1 VPPQRK
7 LLDHQGRPVELGP
20 QFAAGGEGVVFTLAG
35 NPSLLAKLYH
45 RPPDPAK
52 AEKLRWMVQGGD
64 AGLCKFAA
72 WPVATLHETAAGP
85 PLGFLMPRFNGC
97 RPIHTLYSPAHRRTT
112 FPQADWSFL
121 IHTAMNC
128 AAAFDTVHARGH
140 VIGDVNQ
147 SNVLVSDKALICLID
162 CDSFQVHAGGCTFP
176 CEVGVSPY
184 TPSELQGQ
192 NFRNLVRTPNHDRFG
207 LAVLVFHLL
216 FMGRHPFAGRFLG
229 SGEMPLEK
237 AIAEYR
243 FVYSAAAPVVQ
254 MAPPP
259 HALQIRDASPELARL
274 FELAFDRG
282 AEADARPT
290 AAQWQAALAAFQ
302 KQMRTCP
309 NDPGH
314 KIPAH
319 LLECPWCAIMQG
331 GGPNFFL
338 GVALGG
344 MVFTLDTAFAARIG
358 ERIDSVPRRPFT
370 FVRPALPAVART
382 APSGLRSALLL
393 RRTANVIGYLSL
405 AVFAFWVMA
414 SFVSCEGWTTGAG
427 NWGLLLTWL
436 VLRVLRSVIDQMPSQ
451 AAETKRKQALQTAH
465 EDLQAAEAEWQQLAA
480 RYRTDFD
487 KMKRKLKELRDR
499 YKKLQSEYEAE
510 RTRLDSNKE
519 EYFRGQFLR
528 TKFLSDHKI
537 PGIGP
542 NREVLLASYGIE
554 TAFDIDKEKLA
565 VVRGVGPVLTKKLL
579 DWRKRMAAE
588 FRFDPQAVVPE
599 PELRS
604 VVLKYKQLEE
614 GLRTQLQ
621 RGAAELEA
629 MAGRTEQQLR
639 GIVTRIEALMLRVA
653 QAESDLR

>member
-1 VPPQRK
+1 MPPRK

-20 QFAAGGEGVVFTLAG
+20 QFAAGGEGIVFTLAG
-35 NPSLLAKLYH
+35 NPSQLAKLYH
-45 RPPDPAK
+45 QAPDATK
-52 AEKLRWMVQGGD
+52 ADKLRWMVQLGD
-64 AGLCKFAA
+64 PELCKFAA
-72 WPVATLHETAAGP
+72 WPLATLHETPGGS
-85 PLGFLMPRFNGC
+85 PLGFLMPRFNGF

-147 SNVLVSDKALICLID
+147 SNILVSDKALICLID
-162 CDSFQVHAGGCTFP
+162 CDSFQVPAGGRTFL

-207 LAVLVFHLL
+207 LAVLMFHLL

-229 SGEMPLEK
+229 SGEMPLER
-237 AIAEYR
+237 AIGEYR
-243 FVYSAAAPVVQ
+243 FVYSAAAAVVQ

-259 HALQIRDASPELARL
+259 HALPLRDASPELARL

-282 AEADARPT
+282 AEANARPT

-302 KQMRTCP
+302 KQLRTCP

-319 LLECPWCAIMQG
+319 LVECPWCAIMKG

-344 MVFTLDTAFAARIG
+344 AVFTLDPAFAARVW
-358 ERIDSVPRRPFT
+358 ERIESVRRREFT
-370 FVRPALPAVART
+370 YVRPAAPSPARVAAPPGVAR
-382 APSGLRSALLL
+382 ARWLRMV
-393 RRTANVIGYLSL
+393 ANVIGYVSV
-405 AVFAFWVMA
+405 AVFATWTM
-414 SFVSCEGWTTGAG
+414 SSCLSCEGWTAGTG

-436 VLRVLRSVIDQMPSQ
+436 VLRVLMAVIHQAPSQ
-451 AAETKRKQALQTAH
+451 AADAKRKQALQTER
-465 EDLQAAEAEWQQLAA
+465 EDLLAAEAEWHQIAA
-480 RYRTDFD
+480 RYTTDFI
-487 KMKRKLKELRDR
+487 KLKAKLKELRDR
-499 YKKLQSEYEAE
+499 YKKLQRDYEAE
-510 RTRLDSNKE
+510 RARLDSNKE
-519 EYFRGQFLR
+519 EYFRDQFLQ

-542 NREVLLASYGIE
+542 SREVLLASYGIE
-554 TAFDIDKEKLA
+554 TAFEIDKDKLA
-565 VVRGVGPVLTKKLL
+565 GVRGVGPVLTKKLL
-579 DWRKRMAAE
+579 EWRKKMAAE

-599 PELRS
+599 PELRA

-614 GLRTQLQ
+614 GVRTLLQ
-621 RGAAELEA
+621 RGANELEA
-629 MAGRTEQQLR
+629 MAGRTEEQLR
-639 GIVTRIEALMLRVA
+639 AVMARIEALMLRVA
-653 QAESDLR
+653 QAEAE

>member
-1 VPPQRK
+1 
-7 LLDHQGRPVELGP
+7 L
-20 QFAAGGEGVVFTLAG
+20 AAGGEGAVFTVAG

-45 RPPDPAK
+45 QPPNAAK
-52 AEKLRWMVQGGD
+52 AEKLRWMGQTGD
-64 AGLCKFAA
+64 AELCKFSA
-72 WPVATLHETAAGP
+72 WPVATLHQTPAGA
-85 PLGFLMPRFNGC
+85 PLGFLMPRFNGY

-112 FPQADWSFL
+112 FPQADWAFL
-121 IHTAMNC
+121 IHSAMNC
-128 AAAFDTVHARGH
+128 ATAFAAVHARGH

-162 CDSFQVHAGGCTFP
+162 CDSFQVHAGGRTFL

-229 SGEMPLEK
+229 SGEMPLEQ

-243 FVYSAAAPVVQ
+243 FVYSAAAGMVQ

-259 HALQIRDASPELARL
+259 HALPLRDVSPELSRL

-290 AAQWQAALAAFQ
+290 ATQWQEALAAFQ
-302 KQMRTCP
+302 KQLRSCP

-319 LLECPWCAIMQG
+319 LLPCPWCAIMQG

-344 MVFTLDTAFAARIG
+344 AVFAVDTTFAARIG
-358 ERIDSVPRRPFT
+358 ERIDSAPRREFPYL
-370 FVRPALPAVART
+370 RPAVPSPAPA
-382 APSGLRSALLL
+382 APPAGMRSEPWL
-393 RRTANVIGYLSL
+393 RRTANLVGYVSL
-405 AVFAFWVMA
+405 FVFAIWATTSGLACF
-414 SFVSCEGWTTGAG
+414 GWAAGTGS
-427 NWGLLLTWL
+427 WGLLLTWL
-436 VLRVLRSVIDQMPSQ
+436 VLRVLKSVIEHAPSQ
-451 AAETKRKQALQTAH
+451 TASARRQQALTTAR
-465 EDLQAAEAEWQQLAA
+465 EDLQVAEAEWHRITA
-480 RYRTDFD
+480 RYKTDFG
-487 KMKRKLKELRDR
+487 KLKAKLQELRDR
-499 YKKLQSEYEAE
+499 YKKLQPEYEAG
-510 RTRLDSNKE
+510 RARLDSNKE
-519 EYFRGQFLR
+519 EYFRDQFLR
-528 TKFLSDHKI
+528 TKFLSDHKV

-542 NREVLLASYGIE
+542 NREVLLASYGVE
-554 TAFDIDKEKLA
+554 TAFDVNKEKLA
-565 VVRGVGPVLTKKLL
+565 EVRGVGPVLTKKLL
-579 DWRKRMAAE
+579 EWRKKMAAE

-614 GLRTQLQ
+614 ALRTQLL
-621 RGAAELEA
+621 RGATELEGLA
-629 MAGRTEQQLR
+629 ARTEEQLR
-639 GIVTRIEALMLRVA
+639 ALTERIQALVRGVA
-653 QAESDLR
+653 QAEADLGIARQTF